1 MLDRSISR
9 KTPKTSITSNTVTVL
24 CAILILIAALAF
36 LESHIRSIDHE
47 QGVGAEIRSHGPRE
61 ARRDAKAR
69 RTDGETRMAVDKSHI
84 DRWQIMVGSGKSER
98 QPDISTKLETRV
110 DMQP

>member
-24 CAILILIAALAF
+24 CAILILITALAF

-47 QGVGAEIRSHGPRE
+47 QRVGAEIRSHGPRE

-84 DRWQIMVGSGKSER
+84 DR
-98 QPDISTKLETRV
+98 
-110 DMQP
+110 